1 MNEGIYRIEVTSG
14 QVSSKGVAMVSND
27 IIRALD
33 SGYIYVGS
41 QAIKYGQRG
50 WSFCAARYGKSQPG
64 SSLQNFSATAY
75 GQESDEEFWLCGES
89 DADANIQ
96 VAIHGWRVA
105 GLL

>member
-1 MNEGIYRIEVTSG
+1 MKAFTE
-14 QVSSKGVAMVSND
+14 SKLLRVKCRARASQWYVND

-41 QAIKYGQRG
+41 QVIKYGQRG